1 MQNLF
6 FFAVFCRC
14 FMQFFRSIIRSAE
27 QIINGNVEQIG
38 KFHKVF
44 EAGFCFAFFITDI
57 RRLRY
62 AQTLCNLTLSESVEF
77 SLLDKSLLKPFHTLY
92 Y

>member
-1 MQNLF
+1 M
-6 FFAVFCRC
+6 R
-14 FMQFFRSIIRSAE
+14 FFRSIIRSAE

-44 EAGFCFAFFITDI
+44 EAWFCVAFFITDI